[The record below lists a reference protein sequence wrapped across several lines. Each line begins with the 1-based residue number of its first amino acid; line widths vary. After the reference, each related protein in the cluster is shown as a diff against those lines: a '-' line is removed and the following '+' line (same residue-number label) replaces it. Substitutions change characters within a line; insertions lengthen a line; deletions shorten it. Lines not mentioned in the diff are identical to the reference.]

1 MNYQSTRGSSGEIG
15 GCGAVARGIA
25 ADGGLY
31 IPEEFPHITP
41 EEIEILAGMDYIGR
55 AKVILGMYFPEFS
68 EVEMQALCEAA
79 YGGDKFDCP
88 EVAPTVKLNDE
99 THVLELFHGPTCAFK
114 DMALQ
119 MLPGLLTA
127 SLRKT
132 GEERK
137 VCILVATSG
146 DTGKAA
152 LEGFR
157 DVRGSEIV
165 VFYPRDGVSQVQKL
179 QMITQEGK
187 NVHVCAVAGNFDDA
201 QTGVKRVFAD
211 AEIAKKLDEKGI
223 FLSSANSIN
232 WGRLA
237 PQIVYYFSAY
247 CDLLNEGVI
256 KCGDPVN
263 FCVPTGNFGNILAGF
278 IASLMG
284 LPVNRFICASNAN
297 DVLTDFI
304 RTGTYDRNRTF
315 KTTISP
321 SMDILISSNVERL
334 IYLLSDCNAACTAER
349 MKALSETGKYTLSET
364 EAAVLGEYFWGGCC
378 DDEATKAA
386 IRANFDAHGYTA
398 DTHTAVALSVLADY
412 RRETGDDTHTV
423 VVSTASP
430 YKFCDSVLSAVR
442 GGEYESTTALFAELK
457 AATGVEIPAPLAGL
471 DGKKVR
477 FTDCIDRETL
487 GGYVL
492 QVL

>member
-1 MNYQSTRGSSGEIG
+1 MIYHSTRGASGEIG

-31 IPEEFPHITP
+31 IPEEFPHISP
-41 EEIEILAGMDYIGR
+41 EDIEALAGMDYIGR
-55 AKVILGMYFPEFS
+55 AKAVLGLYFPEFS

-79 YGGDKFDCP
+79 YGGEKFDC
-88 EVAPTVKLNDE
+88 EAVAPTVKLNDD
-99 THVLELFHGPTCAFK
+99 THILELFHGPTCAFK

-179 QMITQEGK
+179 QMTTQEGK

-211 AEIAKKLDEKGI
+211 AETEKLLNDKGI

-256 KCGDPVN
+256 KCGDLVN

-284 LPVNRFICASNAN
+284 LPVGRFICASNAN

-304 RTGTYDRNRTF
+304 RTGTYDRNRDF
-315 KTTISP
+315 HTTISP

-334 IYLLSDCNAACTAER
+334 IYLLSDCNAKLTAER
-349 MKALSETGKYTLSET
+349 MKSLSETGKYSLSDMES
-364 EAAVLGEYFWGGCC
+364 AVLGEYFWGGCC

-386 IRANFDAHGYTA
+386 IRENFTEFGYTA

-430 YKFCDSVLSAVR
+430 YKFCDSVLSAVK
-442 GGEYESTTALFAELK
+442 GGEYESTTALFAELEK
-457 AATGVEIPAPLAGL
+457 ATGVAIPAPLAGL
-471 DGKKVR
+471 AAKSVR
-477 FTDCIDRETL
+477 FTDCIEKDKLRDH
-487 GGYVL
+487 VL
-492 QVL
+492 SVL